1 MLIIKGSLSSSAKNA
16 RRTYQT
22 AKEATKRT
30 IQTTKV
36 AIKTT
41 ISTIKLAVAGTK
53 ALISALIVGG
63 WVVLVIV
70 LVICMIGLLC
80 SSIFGIFFS
89 SESGTVTR
97 SMSSVVLETNKYM
110 AKKITEIQDKNQY
123 DEYVIVSNRAD
134 WKDVL
139 AIYSAKVSNGHRV
152 QM

>member
-1 MLIIKGSLSSSAKNA
+1 MSSSAKNA

-70 LVICMIGLLC
+70 VVIC
-80 SSIFGIFFS
+80 
-89 SESGTVTR
+89 
-97 SMSSVVLETNKYM
+97 SVVLETNKYM